1 MDECIVLPTAK
12 SYQSTLQRVD
22 LDNKV
27 STAGLQGEG
36 LNDGRAEK
44 CASSE
49 IQKDH
54 NPELDTAIPANK
66 LAAWQIDRTRQK
78 NLLKALEV
86 QCQKPFT
93 DIITEFLQFF
103 CAFVLYFWLPKP

>member
-27 STAGLQGEG
+27 STARLQGES
-36 LNDGRAEK
+36 LNDGQAEK

-54 NPELDTAIPANK
+54 NPELDTAIPGNK

-86 QCQKPFT
+86 LLEADMEALKAGKPPPT
-93 DIITEFLQFF
+93 
-103 CAFVLYFWLPKP
+103 